1 MADPTPA
8 PTAAAHPSH
17 PQRLRRAQP
26 VPPADLRAALS
37 VIDNDLARIEAR
49 ASRGTKALGADGR
62 EVPEEE
68 AMMGGEGGAKQ
79 FQSQPSQSQSQSQSS
94 VTGAGA
100 GAVVEVDLTPA
111 ERTELE
117 ARAEAGRSL
126 RRNLERM
133 CRPASDG
140 EGGEGGGRFA
150 AEERMERIRRD
161 MDPDADDDDDDA
173 DSSGDEDAADEGAA
187 IDDDDPDRSFEETQ
201 LVDQDALRRARE
213 LRGRV
218 RDLASRIRR
227 GREGTTRRASELV
240 GREVEAM
247 RLAVG
252 AGGGG
257 MGDVDDADAEDDAG
271 AAAAMA
277 MAQVEEVRE
286 ALRSLEVAARGL
298 EGGGRTG
305 EALADLAATAEA
317 VQGALERGGGAGAGA
332 GAAAKLSQT
341 ERAILAKPE
350 REGAGGTMHAAED
363 PEARAR
369 IGAMDPADRLAAFLD
384 GGAAPSVV

>member
-68 AMMGGEGGAKQ
+68 AMMGGGGAKQ
-79 FQSQPSQSQSQSQSS
+79 FQSQPSQSQSQSS
-94 VTGAGA
+94 VAGAGAGAGA
-100 GAVVEVDLTPA
+100 GAVVEVDLTSA

-117 ARAEAGRSL
+117 ARAKAGRSL

-133 CRPASDG
+133 CQPASDG

-161 MDPDADDDDDDA
+161 MDPDADDDDDADDDA
-173 DSSGDEDAADEGAA
+173 DSSGDAADEGAA
-187 IDDDDPDRSFEETQ
+187 IDHDDPDRSFEETQ

-257 MGDVDDADAEDDAG
+257 DTPRPTPSPNRDNAEIA
-271 AAAAMA
+271 
-277 MAQVEEVRE
+277 
-286 ALRSLEVAARGL
+286 
-298 EGGGRTG
+298 
-305 EALADLAATAEA
+305 
-317 VQGALERGGGAGAGA
+317 ALEKSLTR
-332 GAAAKLSQT
+332 
-341 ERAILAKPE
+341 
-350 REGAGGTMHAAED
+350 
-363 PEARAR
+363 
-369 IGAMDPADRLAAFLD
+369 
-384 GGAAPSVV
+384 

>member
-1 MADPTPA
+1 M
-8 PTAAAHPSH
+8 
-17 PQRLRRAQP
+17 
-26 VPPADLRAALS
+26 
-37 VIDNDLARIEAR
+37 
-49 ASRGTKALGADGR
+49 
-62 EVPEEE
+62 
-68 AMMGGEGGAKQ
+68 
-79 FQSQPSQSQSQSQSS
+79 
-94 VTGAGA
+94 
-100 GAVVEVDLTPA
+100 VEVDLTPA

-133 CRPASDG
+133 CRPASDA

-298 EGGGRTG
+298 EGGGGPARPWPTWPPRRRRSRGRWSGGGEPEPEPERRRSSARPSAPSWPSPSGRARGGRCTRPRIRRPGPGSGPWIPRTG
-305 EALADLAATAEA
+305 WPPSLTGGRPRPWSDGL
-317 VQGALERGGGAGAGA
+317 RG
-332 GAAAKLSQT
+332 
-341 ERAILAKPE
+341 R
-350 REGAGGTMHAAED
+350 
-363 PEARAR
+363 
-369 IGAMDPADRLAAFLD
+369 
-384 GGAAPSVV
+384 SVRFGQRWRHL

>member
-68 AMMGGEGGAKQ
+68 AMMGGGGAKQ
-79 FQSQPSQSQSQSQSS
+79 FQSQPSQSQSS
-94 VTGAGA
+94 VAGAGAVA
-100 GAVVEVDLTPA
+100 GAVVEVDLTSA

-117 ARAEAGRSL
+117 ARAKAGRSL

-133 CRPASDG
+133 CQPASDG

-161 MDPDADDDDDDA
+161 MDPDADADDDDNDDADDDA
-173 DSSGDEDAADEGAA
+173 DPSGDAADEGAA
-187 IDDDDPDRSFEETQ
+187 IDHDDPDRSFEETQ

-227 GREGTTRRASELV
+227 GREGTTRRASDLV

-252 AGGGG
+252 AGGGA
-257 MGDVDDADAEDDAG
+257 DVDDADAEDDAG

-277 MAQVEEVRE
+277 VAQVEEVRE
-286 ALRSLEVAARGL
+286 ALRSLEEAARGL